1 MKFELAEIKNHLFSA
16 GIMCLGIILGYS
28 THANNPNFGLFNAI
42 GYLLFGYLIGFILGK
57 CLYNLFYKKQQEY

>member
-1 MKFELAEIKNHLFSA
+1 MCW
-16 GIMCLGIILGYS
+16 GIALGYS

-57 CLYNLFYKKQQEY
+57 CLYNLFYKKQHEY